1 MPCYPSKLI
10 FTARKTYVW
19 SGALFVLF
27 CLLGTTGAEA
37 AGYGIG
43 GLQLNRGDGL
53 FEVVAAIWEPVSY
66 LPALLALGLLVGL
79 QVTLVAKRRRMKRR
93 PTEKP
98 VGLTAVRD
106 R

>member
-1 MPCYPSKLI
+1 MPRCPCKLI
-10 FTARKTYVW
+10 STTRTIYVL

-27 CLLGTTGAEA
+27 SLIGTTGAQA
-37 AGYGIG
+37 AGN
-43 GLQLNRGDGL
+43 LGDGL
-53 FEVVAAIWEPVSY
+53 FEVVAAVPESASY

-79 QVTLVAKRRRMKRR
+79 QVALVTKRRRMKRR
-93 PTEKP
+93 STEKP